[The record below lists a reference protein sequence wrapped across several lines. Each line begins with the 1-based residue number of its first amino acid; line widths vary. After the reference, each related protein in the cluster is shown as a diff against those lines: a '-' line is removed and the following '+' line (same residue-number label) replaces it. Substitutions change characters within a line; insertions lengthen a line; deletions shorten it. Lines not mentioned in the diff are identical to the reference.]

1 MTFKQRI
8 PYYLIGLFF
17 GIILVIFFLD
27 KKSAEFDYLP
37 NSRVLKSI
45 RKKPLVYSSEA
56 LLVLN
61 SKKIDSLKISKILN
75 NGNVDIWNKLKIDSC
90 MQYNIQGRS
99 NLKNVLLT
107 VKRCDSI
114 AFIEKIS
121 ID

>member
-45 RKKPLVYSSEA
+45 RKKPLIYSPEA

-61 SKKIDSLKISKILN
+61 SKKIDSLKVSKVLK
-75 NGNVDIWNKLKIDSC
+75 NGNVDIWNKLKLDSC
-90 MQYNIQGRS
+90 MQYNIQGRA
-99 NLKNVLLT
+99 NLKNVMLT

-114 AFIEKIS
+114 AFIEKI
-121 ID
+121 IIE